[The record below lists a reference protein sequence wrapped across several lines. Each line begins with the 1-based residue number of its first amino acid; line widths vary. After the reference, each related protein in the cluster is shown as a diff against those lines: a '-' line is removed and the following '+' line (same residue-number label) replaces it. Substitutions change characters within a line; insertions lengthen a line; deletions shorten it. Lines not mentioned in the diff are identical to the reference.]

1 MKNVIDKPALND
13 NRNYNYSGFEEFT
26 RPDYN
31 YIIELVEENSKVVD
45 LGCGNGSLINLLK
58 KNKNCVVK
66 GVEISDS
73 GVQISKSRGLEV
85 IKGRID
91 EKLPF
96 SDNEFDFSI
105 CHVTIQMLMYPEIL
119 LREMKRI
126 SKYQIISFPNFAF
139 YKNRFE
145 LLVKGKMPQ
154 KMLFGYKWYN
164 TGHIHQLSIRDFI
177 ELVNEIGGFKIL
189 KQTFVETDS
198 AIKNFLM
205 KLFPNLFQQ
214 VSIFLLSKYDK

>member
-13 NRNYNYSGFEEFT
+13 NRNYNYSGFEEFE
-26 RPDYN
+26 RPDYS
-31 YIIELVEENSKVVD
+31 YVIELVEENSKVID

-58 KNKNCVVK
+58 KNKNCDVK

-73 GVQISKSRGLEV
+73 GVQIAKSRGLEV
-85 IKGRID
+85 INGRID

-96 SDNEFDFSI
+96 SDNEFDFSV

-119 LREMKRI
+119 IREMKRI

-139 YKNRFE
+139 YKNRLE
-145 LLVKGKMPQ
+145 LLFKGKMPE

-164 TGHIHQLSIRDFI
+164 TGHIHQLSVSDFI
-177 ELVNEIGGFKIL
+177 ELVNEIGGLKII
-189 KQTFVETDS
+189 KQSFVKTDS
-198 AIKNFLM
+198 LIKNFLM

-214 VSIFLLSKYDK
+214 VSIFLLLKYDR

>member
-13 NRNYNYSGFEEFT
+13 NRNYNYSGFEEFE
-26 RPDYN
+26 RPDYS
-31 YIIELVEENSKVVD
+31 YVIALVEENSKVVD

-58 KNKNCVVK
+58 KNKNCEVK
-66 GVEISDS
+66 GIEISDS
-73 GVQISKSRGLEV
+73 GVLISRSKGLDV

-96 SDNEFDFSI
+96 SDNEFDYSI

-119 LREMKRI
+119 VREMKRI

-139 YKNRFE
+139 YKNRLE
-145 LLVKGKMPQ
+145 LLFKGKMPE

-164 TGHIHQLSIRDFI
+164 TGHIHQLSISDFI